1 MVNSAGLESATSCFQ
16 GIAGRRINHLRPAND
31 KLQRIT
37 LNPSVYAGPA
47 AFQVLKRQ
55 SVALPSRFVVDTRLY
70 SNEDGQTSRS
80 VSGTIA
86 APSGP
91 AVTGLK
97 SRVPKNI
104 SES

>member
-55 SVALPSRFVVDTRLY
+55 SVALPSRFVVDTDRK
-70 SNEDGQTSRS
+70 S
-80 VSGTIA
+80 V
-86 APSGP
+86 
-91 AVTGLK
+91 V
-97 SRVPKNI
+97 
-104 SES
+104 